1 MSGRGDDSVIIPSM
15 SAHSSED
22 GHLRPPPD
30 GEAEHETPATSHPAA
45 ATGTRSAAATD
56 KARAAA
62 EVDRIFREE
71 GAFVWRALRR
81 LGVAPGDVD
90 DVCQEVFVIVYRK
103 LDEWEGR
110 GQLRSWL
117 YGITIRVAAAHR
129 RRAHQRNEIPTESPV
144 GPDEPAATTPE
155 GEAADREALAL
166 LDRALDE
173 LDDDKRAVFV
183 LYEVEGL
190 EMPEIVEAIGCPL
203 QTAYSRLHSARKEV
217 ERAMKRSMLGKVST

>member
-1 MSGRGDDSVIIPSM
+1 MPAGREDSVIIASM

-22 GHLRPPPD
+22 GRSRPPADEGAEP
-30 GEAEHETPATSHPAA
+30 AEHDRAPTEAA
-45 ATGTRSAAATD
+45 RPSSAAD

-90 DVCQEVFVIVYRK
+90 DACQEVFVVVYRR

-129 RRAHQRNEIPTESPV
+129 RKAHHRNEIPTEAPV
-144 GPDEPAATTPE
+144 GPDEASPTTPE

-173 LDDDKRAVFV
+173 LDDDRRAVFV

-190 EMPEIVEAIGCPL
+190 EMPEIAEAVGCPL
-203 QTAYSRLHSARKEV
+203 QTAYSRLHSARKDV
-217 ERAMKRSMLGKVST
+217 ERAMKRSMLGRVAT